1 MTWHKAIGFL
11 STLALFSPVF
21 VILAYKLINYKKY
34 LSIFIYCLFAFV
46 YNLMSEGYITLPGS
60 VQRTFGIVNNLLDAP
75 LMFIFLML
83 FGISVT
89 QAKKMKILLGI
100 FIGFEIVVLS
110 LYGLSIKAITIIMG
124 PGLLLVF
131 GFALYFF
138 VQTVKRSFFHKKIL
152 GKALMAS
159 AICFAYG
166 CFFLIYIMHY
176 VMALPD
182 IDDIF
187 LIYFIASIIFCS
199 LLSAGLILES
209 KRQRKLEELLVT
221 RKELI
226 SFFADEKKP
235 VIPKESTGQWKLN

>member
-11 STLALFSPVF
+11 STVALFSPVF
-21 VILAYKLINYKKY
+21 VILAFRLINYKKY
-34 LSIFIYCLFAFV
+34 IPIFLYCLFPFL
-46 YNLMSEGYITLPGS
+46 YNLLSENYISLPPN
-60 VQRTFGIVNNLLDAP
+60 VQRIFGIVNNFLDVP
-75 LMFIFLML
+75 LMFTFLML
-83 FGISVT
+83 FSMSVNQT
-89 QAKKMKILLGI
+89 KRMKVLLAI
-100 FIGFEIVVLS
+100 FMVYEIVILI

-124 PGLLLVF
+124 PGLLIVF
-131 GFALYFF
+131 GYALYFF
-138 VQTVKRSFFHKKIL
+138 VQTVQRSFIHKKIL

-176 VMALPD
+176 VLALPD
-182 IDDIF
+182 VEDIF
-187 LIYFIASIIFCS
+187 MVYFIASIIFCS
-199 LLSAGLILES
+199 LLTAGLVVES

-221 RKELI
+221 RKELV